1 MALELGDVRYW
12 MNSGK
17 HMLAVSYS
25 AFDGHRVRLTIGADC
40 LPIPTRRPVQ
50 GCYILRVVVELGAK
64 RLELL
69 RTLVPKAA
77 SIALLVNPNNS
88 NAEPQT
94 KETQLAAA
102 GLGLHIDVLK
112 ASSRADFDSAFSTLV
127 QKRAGAL
134 VVSAD
139 PFFIS
144 QRDQLIAL
152 AARHGV
158 PAIYYAREFVEAGGL
173 MSYGSNFADAHRQA
187 GAYAGR
193 LLKGEKPA
201 DLPVMLSA
209 KFEFVLNLKVAK
221 TLGVEVPSRPACAR
235 R

>member
-1 MALELGDVRYW
+1 M
-12 MNSGK
+12 
-17 HMLAVSYS
+17 
-25 AFDGHRVRLTIGADC
+25 
-40 LPIPTRRPVQ
+40 
-50 GCYILRVVVELGAK
+50 
-64 RLELL
+64 
-69 RTLVPKAA
+69 
-77 SIALLVNPNNS
+77 NPNNS

-102 GLGLHIDVLK
+102 ELGLNLDVLK

-127 QKRAGAL
+127 RQRAGAL

-144 QRDQLIAL
+144 ERDQLVAL
-152 AARHGV
+152 AALHMV

-173 MSYGSNFADAHRQA
+173 MSYGSDFAVAHRQA

-201 DLPVMLSA
+201 DLPVMLSP
-209 KFEFVLNLKVAK
+209 KFEFVLNLKTAK
-221 TLGVEVPSRPACAR
+221 TLGVEMPAGLLALVDEVIE
-235 R
+235 